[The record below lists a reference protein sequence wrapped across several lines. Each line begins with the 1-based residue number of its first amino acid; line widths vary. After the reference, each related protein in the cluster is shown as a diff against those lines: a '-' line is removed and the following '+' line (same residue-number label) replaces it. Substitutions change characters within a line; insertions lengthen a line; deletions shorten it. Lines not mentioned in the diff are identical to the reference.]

1 MKILV
6 YRRTEVDKLAY
17 ASLRKNTENN
27 GDIMKTCKTISVANQ
42 KGGEGKTTT
51 AINLAHGLA
60 LKDYKTLVVDMDP
73 QGNTSSIFIDTESLE
88 PTVANLFQN
97 KIPVKE
103 IIQPTQYQNLFVLP
117 SKINLAEVEL
127 SLLNVEAPYALRDG
141 LSAILPEFEVIV
153 IDCPP
158 SLSIFTI
165 NALVASHYV
174 IVPLQAEKFSVDGI
188 KGLQNT
194 IEGIKRRINPDLE
207 IMGALITQLR
217 SNTVLSQTVLPVI
230 QNYFAV
236 FETMISSGVAVGE
249 SHLSKKSLFDY
260 SPNIKQTKEY
270 QLFVNEVDNVLK
282 E

>member
-1 MKILV
+1 
-6 YRRTEVDKLAY
+6 
-17 ASLRKNTENN
+17 
-27 GDIMKTCKTISVANQ
+27 MKTCKTISVANQ

-60 LKDYKTLVVDMDP
+60 LKDYKTLIIDMDP
-73 QGNTSSIFIDTESLE
+73 QGNSSSIFIESEAAEL
-88 PTVANLFQN
+88 TVSNLFQN
-97 KIPVKE
+97 KTPASD
-103 IIQPTQYQNLFVLP
+103 IIKPTQYENLYVLP
-117 SKINLAEVEL
+117 STINLAEVEL

-141 LSAILPEFEVIV
+141 LASILPEFEIIV

-174 IVPLQAEKFSVDGI
+174 VVPLQAEKFSVDGI

-249 SHLSKKSLFDY
+249 SHLSRKSLFDY
-260 SPNIKQTKEY
+260 SPAVKQTKEY
-270 QLFVNEVDNVLK
+270 QSFVKEVVNVL
-282 E
+282 ER